1 MNWISLLLTGALL
14 TVLFGMG
21 TQAADAAGDVNTD
34 GASDAE
40 DVALLQN
47 WLLGQEVTLPDGQA
61 GDLNGDGMLNGMD
74 LCLMKRGLLTNTGR
88 QVTVSDA
95 AELAQAMAQAQAG
108 DVIRLNPG
116 MYQVSDSGAQKFYG
130 TARAVSSSPSP

>member
-1 MNWISLLLTGALL
+1 MRRMNWISLLLTGALL

-21 TQAADAAGDVNTD
+21 AQAADAAGDVNAD

-74 LCLMKRGLLTNTGR
+74 LCLMKRGLLTNAGR

-108 DVIRLNPG
+108 DVIRLNPRD
-116 MYQVSDSGAQKFYG
+116 VSGIGQRCTEILWHG
-130 TARAVSSSPSP
+130 GG